1 MIWSKDQTFQSELNE
16 PRKTEEPYTYYGC
29 IAVSKV
35 NSKTFRMA
43 FLDTAKEKFV
53 VMSCQELLFYLST
66 FFEIAEV
73 DVLNIGG
80 YGKSVFLRDFFAFKF
95 LIETII
101 SLLREKSLGKSVST
115 EEEAKGRY
123 TIARGLNDQA

>member
-1 MIWSKDQTFQSELNE
+1 MIWSKDQTSQSELNE
-16 PRKTEEPYTYYGC
+16 PRKTEEPYIYYGC
-29 IAVSKV
+29 IAVSKI

-53 VMSCQELLFYLST
+53 AMTCQDLLFYITTL
-66 FFEIAEV
+66 FEISEI

-80 YGKSVFLRDFFAFKF
+80 YGKAVTLRDFFAFKF
-95 LIETII
+95 FVETII